1 VDKSG
6 GLSVIIPK
14 IKNKKSCQKKKKK
27 LMQVIN
33 ISST

>member
-14 IKNKKSCQKKKKK
+14 IITMVLKNTAQNS
-27 LMQVIN
+27 
-33 ISST
+33 